1 MAANRTASV
10 TLNTSMGTVSLA
22 IQVASH
28 DLPEL
33 LIDPVGDDGRVFS
46 GSWLARRANDGS
58 HTGFYEL
65 LVPRRR

>member
-1 MAANRTASV
+1 MAANRTV
-10 TLNTSMGTVSLA
+10 LITLNTSEGTVSLA
-22 IQVASH
+22 IQVTSQ

-46 GSWLARRANDGS
+46 GSWLSRRANDGG

-65 LVPRRR
+65 LAPRWQ